1 MRIQSGSAQGPKVG
15 LKDNDLVLEAI
26 SKQMLRF
33 QEKLKRV
40 EADQKLPP
48 EEKTKQKNL
57 ISEQLNAL
65 RQQYTQREIAIAMEQ
80 RKAKPVSG
88 EGTDVNGTDMSVLI
102 NADGA
107 LSRAKAG
114 QSVKTSLE
122 SERRTLK
129 GEIRQDEAR
138 GVDVTKKEQKVSA
151 LSASIQ
157 RILENMEAEKPRA
170 YESKEDEQDALKNM
184 RSEMNNRSGHVD
196 MMV

>member
-1 MRIQSGSAQGPKVG
+1 MRIQSGSAHGPKVG
-15 LKDNDLVLEAI
+15 LKDNDFVLETI

-48 EEKTKQKNL
+48 EEKTKQKEL
-57 ISEQLNAL
+57 INDQLNAL
-65 RQQYTQREIAIAMEQ
+65 RQQYTQREMAIAMEQ

-102 NADGA
+102 SADGA

-114 QSVKTSLE
+114 QSIKTSLE

-129 GEIRQDEAR
+129 GEIRQDAAR
-138 GVDVTKKEQKVSA
+138 GVDVTKKEQKVST

-157 RILENMEAEKPRA
+157 RILENMEAEKPHA
-170 YESKEDEQDALKNM
+170 FEPTEDEQNALKNM